1 MDDAQIERDG
11 RIEDPATVILS
22 VASRE
27 ETAARMRA
35 ALRGEPQGARITFP
49 TVELL
54 WKVVTPRRLAILRAM
69 AGGEAIAIREAA
81 RRVGRDVKAVH
92 GDIRALVDAGIVEDT
107 GRGVRFGYDAV
118 RVEFTLQA
126 A

>member
-1 MDDAQIERDG
+1 MSTGSDG
-11 RIEDPATVILS
+11 GVVTLS
-22 VASRE
+22 IASRD
-27 ETAARMRA
+27 ETAGRMRA
-35 ALRGEPQGARITFP
+35 ALRGEAQGAFITFP

-54 WKVVTPRRLAILRAM
+54 WKVVTPKRLAILRAL
-69 AGGEAIAIREAA
+69 AGGETVSIRETA

-92 GDIRALVDAGIVEDT
+92 GDVRALVDAGIVEDT

-118 RVEFTLQA
+118 RVDFTLRA